1 MAITLDDADE
11 FAAALA
17 RQTCLDGHD
26 APPIETALAR
36 WRWQTDP
43 ERIGV
48 LVYDLPRSA
57 AGTGW
62 AWVRI
67 GTEHRRPAIMLRKGE
82 KGNERRGAIGHETGH
97 IVIATL
103 ALDLAP
109 GVHEERWCNRFSA
122 AWHAPAALVR
132 RAWQRSRSSGE
143 RVGSIIRTL
152 PPTSL
157 ALRLGEVGCASV
169 AVLRRER
176 VLYTAG
182 PLVLPANDIA
192 PLARIALRVGRAEG
206 DGLRAFRLSDGAE
219 RVAVMLAA

>member
-1 MAITLDDADE
+1 M
-11 FAAALA
+11 
-17 RQTCLDGHD
+17 
-26 APPIETALAR
+26 
-36 WRWQTDP
+36 
-43 ERIGV
+43 
-48 LVYDLPRSA
+48 
-57 AGTGW
+57 
-62 AWVRI
+62 
-67 GTEHRRPAIMLRKGE
+67 
-82 KGNERRGAIGHETGH
+82 
-97 IVIATL
+97 IATL

-109 GVHEERWCNRFSA
+109 GVHEERWSNRFSA
-122 AWHAPAALVR
+122 AWHAPAELVR
-132 RAWQRSRSSGE
+132 RAWVRSRASGE

-176 VLYTAG
+176 VLYMAG

-206 DGLRAFRLSDGAE
+206 DGLRAFRLADGAD